1 MPELISKIVSF
12 SSSIM
17 ENIVVSSFPSWAWC
31 LVKLIWC
38 IALGSAS
45 SDVYLNLMLSS
56 YKSHS
61 PVK

>member
-17 ENIVVSSFPSWAWC
+17 ENIVVSSFPSRAWC
-31 LVKLIWC
+31 LLKLIWG
-38 IALGSAS
+38 IALGSPS
-45 SDVYLNLMLSS
+45 SDVHLNLMLSS